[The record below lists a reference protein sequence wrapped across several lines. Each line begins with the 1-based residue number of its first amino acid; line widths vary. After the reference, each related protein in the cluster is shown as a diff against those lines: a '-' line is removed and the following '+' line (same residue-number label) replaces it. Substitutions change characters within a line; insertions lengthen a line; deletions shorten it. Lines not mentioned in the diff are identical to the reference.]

1 MLLLNCH
8 CVGFH
13 NGWLLPPMLLV
24 QSCMWLS
31 DCDSVPPHHRCESVT
46 PADTHVDAAANVKSG
61 SPTSQ
66 WVGEPALGIVRR
78 MRPHFPDP
86 DQVHSAKKTS
96 RTPQSRFCPHL
107 RSLVGFTQSNCF
119 ILWVTKRV
127 VYRRLKGWGSDFLKQ
142 VIELGFAS
150 SI

>member
-13 NGWLLPPMLLV
+13 NGWLLPSMLLV

-61 SPTSQ
+61 SPTFK
-66 WVGEPALGIVRR
+66 WVGEPGWGACVHI
-78 MRPHFPDP
+78 FP
-86 DQVHSAKKTS
+86 
-96 RTPQSRFCPHL
+96 TPTRCTVQRKPGAHLKAGFCLPL
-107 RSLVGFTQSNCF
+107 RSLVGFPQSNCF

-127 VYRRLKGWGSDFLKQ
+127 VYRRLKGWGSDFLKKI
-142 VIELGFAS
+142 IELGFAS